1 MKKLMGFVIGL
12 ALGWGI
18 SATANEFQTSGYFWN
33 NIEAKTEVAGY
44 FWNNIESDRHLA
56 GYFWNNIEAKSQVS

>member
-1 MKKLMGFVIGL
+1 MKLL
-12 ALGWGI
+12 AIAILASI
-18 SATANEFQTSGYFWN
+18 VMSQSKDIEVAGYFWN

-56 GYFWNNIEAKSQVS
+56 GYFWNNIESKSQVS